1 MNQLNQRYRRS
12 LCFLL
17 CLLGNTCLAQEI
29 NAQEINAKTALDSPL
44 QNREL
49 QAQLPTIRTSFQL
62 RSLQVNGDG
71 LVLAING
78 NPQISSS
85 RVINPDRVILDLQ
98 ATEVPPWLQNSVVA
112 VNRFGIKQV
121 RIGQFQ
127 KSPAIARL
135 VLDLDGS
142 SPVAW
147 QSTFDPLRGL
157 LLLRPNGL
165 TTTTSQPI
173 PSSPIASLPTPLIAA
188 TSNLPTTIDGLVF
201 NGYGQLVIQAN
212 RAIAYRSNVDITNN
226 TYNFT
231 IPATRISSQLRRPVL
246 GANSPIEQIRL
257 NQVGDAVVVTIKTIA
272 GWQIQETVRT
282 NPQAIALQLNSV
294 AQVAT
299 GTIPTSR
306 LPTSTLPK
314 SRSPQIYGNN
324 MGRQLV
330 VVDAGHGGDDVGA
343 TRNGI
348 YEKDIVLAMSM
359 QLGRILQQMGYSV
372 IYTRTEDIEL
382 DLEPRVEI
390 AENAK
395 ASAFVS
401 VHVNSLDAKASQV
414 NGVETYHAPGASL
427 GKNLAEFV
435 HEEIL
440 ASTSANDRGVRSARF
455 HVILKTSM
463 PAVLVETGFITNPS
477 ESAKLVDSAY
487 QLRMAEAIARGVDR
501 FLKSYR

>member
-1 MNQLNQRYRRS
+1 
-12 LCFLL
+12 LL
-17 CLLGNTCLAQEI
+17 CLLGNTCLSQEI
-29 NAQEINAKTALDSPL
+29 KAQEINAKTALDRPL

-49 QAQLPTIRTSFQL
+49 QAQLPTIRTSLQL

-127 KSPAIARL
+127 KSPVIARL

-142 SPVAW
+142 SPVSW
-147 QSTFDPLRGL
+147 QSTFDPSRNL
-157 LLLRPNGL
+157 LLLRPNGVNRL
-165 TTTTSQPI
+165 PTTTSQPV
-173 PSSPIASLPTPLIAA
+173 PSLPIASLPAPLTTA
-188 TSNLPTTIDGLVF
+188 TSSLPTTIDGLVF

-257 NQVGDAVVVTIKTIA
+257 NQVGDSVVVTIKTIA

-299 GTIPTSR
+299 GTIPTST

-330 VVDAGHGGDDVGA
+330 VVDAGHGGRDVGA

-390 AENAK
+390 AENAR

-414 NGVETYHAPGASL
+414 SGVETYHAPGASL
-427 GKNLAEFV
+427 GKSLAEFV

-440 ASTSANDRGVRSARF
+440 TSTSANDRGVRSARF

>member
-165 TTTTSQPI
+165 TTTTSQI
-173 PSSPIASLPTPLIAA
+173 VPSSPIASLPKPLTAA